1 MYHRFFYS
9 LLQVVNLKK
18 ISWKTVSKEIISIN
32 VDNIQRDFLIHTNQE
47 KLLQFLSVQKIV
59 LQFLAEHD
67 QLHKYIFVSLTE
79 DGEYGEILEITR
91 TLEEYTP
98 SLEHLVELEEA
109 ALRIVHVLGY
119 CNIVENLI
127 FHVAQVVEET

>member
-1 MYHRFFYS
+1 MSYKLIFVEDDPNNY
-9 LLQVVNLKK
+9 NIETLKK
-18 ISWKTVSKEIISIN
+18 LKYYDLHISPE
-32 VDNIQRDFLIHTNQE
+32 
-47 KLLQFLSVQKIV
+47 V
-59 LQFLAEHD
+59 LD
-67 QLHKYIFVSLTE
+67 DRKYIFVSLTE